1 MNYGGF
7 NDDWYNQLG
16 GKISLDITPFDGLKI
31 SGIVSPTL
39 EYDKGKEFQKQIAW
53 YQWDDPTAFG
63 GYLEGASATSLSE
76 IRDDN
81 LLVTTQFLVNYDKSF
96 GDHNLNLMGGYEN
109 FHATYENLGA
119 GRDQYILTSF
129 PYLDLGPLDYRNN
142 SGSAYENAYRSY
154 FGRIMYNYKSKYF
167 LQANIRYD
175 GSSRFQE
182 EYRWGS
188 FPSFSAGWVIT

>member
-1 MNYGGF
+1 MHG
-7 NDDWYNQLG
+7 
-16 GKISLDITPFDGLKI
+16 T
-31 SGIVSPTL
+31 SGIILP
-39 EYDKGKEFQKQIAW
+39 
-53 YQWDDPTAFG
+53 AFG
-63 GYLEGASATSLSE
+63 RNIEGASATSLSE

-182 EYRWGS
+182 DYRWGS
-188 FPSFSAGWVIT
+188 FPIIFSWLGDH